1 MKTYG
6 NVILMTV
13 ICIVV
18 FWVFM
23 ALRPAPAHLLTLGEI
38 QRSGGHWCN
47 WSITSVCTRWRAR
60 GGKLPPGSCPPGN
73 NWSSCRIQRMQ
84 VR

>member
-18 FWVFM
+18 FLVFV

-38 QRSGGHWCN
+38 QRSGGHW
-47 WSITSVCTRWRAR
+47 
-60 GGKLPPGSCPPGN
+60 
-73 NWSSCRIQRMQ
+73 
-84 VR
+84 